1 MRFHKETGKRDKQA
15 VGRLLGAS
23 VCKGQVEEEEHT
35 WNKIQSPHSDL
46 QTPTRVNPLFTSTS
60 VLYSHNDSFL
70 SFLNIYLFIYNFF
83 LESKESLLEK
93 G

>member
-70 SFLNIYLFIYNFF
+70 SFLNIYLFISFF
-83 LESKESLLEK
+83 
-93 G
+93 